1 MRICQ
6 ALDYQAIVNEATWVD
21 QKQLR
26 LQVFQACERQ
36 HFHTDHEMALLYN
49 ACPDI
54 RKMIFKFQPE
64 LFSSYLQLAVFDKLQ
79 HFETW
84 GGEYEGSGL
93 GKLLEEVGHSLVSLH
108 LCHVEEISH
117 LSLIHLLSSCPALKD
132 LKLENC
138 SYMVDTVN
146 PYTEEQLEQL
156 NEEVPHLM
164 ELRAVRVVNKMPL
177 QLLLM
182 LLRKALNIVTVE
194 IDSAEDMT
202 DTTFLH
208 LLLTNRMLRLQQ
220 LAVMQSK

>member
-1 MRICQ
+1 M
-6 ALDYQAIVNEATWVD
+6 
-21 QKQLR
+21 
-26 LQVFQACERQ
+26 RQ
-36 HFHTDHEMALLYN
+36 HFHTDHEMALLYT

-64 LFSSYLQLAVFDKLQ
+64 FFSSYLQLAVFDKLQ

-84 GGEYEGSGL
+84 GGEYDGSGL
-93 GKLLEEVGHSLVSLH
+93 GQLMEVLGPGLLSLH

-117 LSLIHLLSSCPALKD
+117 LSLIHLLTSCPALKE

-156 NEEVPHLM
+156 NEEMPHLM
-164 ELRAVRVVNKMPL
+164 ELRALRVVNRIPLKM
-177 QLLLM
+177 LLM
-182 LLRKALNIVTVE
+182 VLRKALNIVTVE

-202 DTTFLH
+202 DIDFIH
-208 LLLTNRMLRLQQ
+208 LMQTNRMLRMQQ
-220 LAVMQSK
+220 MAVMQSKWENL